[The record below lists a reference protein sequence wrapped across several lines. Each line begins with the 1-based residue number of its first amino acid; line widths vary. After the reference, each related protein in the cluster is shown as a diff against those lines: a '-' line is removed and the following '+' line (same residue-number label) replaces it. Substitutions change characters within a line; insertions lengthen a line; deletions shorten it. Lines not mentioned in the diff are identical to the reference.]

1 MKKLTLL
8 AAAFSLF
15 AADPWQSKP
24 FTEWSDKDVQ
34 KILSGSPWARS
45 VTIGGGPGDN
55 VPTPERSGNRPAG
68 MNSAGDTGAMG
79 PSTIGPEGSRDRSR
93 DAIPSGIDTGSIVL
107 TVLWQSAM
115 PVKQALVRRRFG
127 VEGAVSVDAK
137 KMLDEN
143 AVYLISVSG
152 LTPAMARA
160 PQAKSEI
167 LTRTTLL
174 VKGKEPLHA
183 TDILV
188 SPSGKV
194 TEAIFVFPKTVPF
207 ALEDKDVEF
216 STQLGAVVVRSKFHL
231 KDMVVAGALQI

>member
-1 MKKLTLL
+1 MKKLPLL
-8 AAAFSLF
+8 VAAFSLF
-15 AADPWQSKP
+15 AADSWQSKP

-34 KILSGSPWARS
+34 KILTNSPWARS

-55 VPTPERSGNRPAG
+55 VPAPERSGNRPAG
-68 MNSAGDTGAMG
+68 MNSPGDTGAMG

-93 DAIPSGIDTGSIVL
+93 DAIPSGIETNSVVL

-115 PVKQALVRRRFG
+115 PVKQALVRRRYG
-127 VEGAVSVDAK
+127 VEGAASVDAK
-137 KMLDEN
+137 KLLDEN
-143 AVYLISVSG
+143 VSYLISLSG
-152 LTPAMARA
+152 FTPEMARA
-160 PQAKSEI
+160 SQQKSEI
-167 LTRTTLL
+167 LARTTLSA
-174 VKGKEPLHA
+174 KGKEPVHP

-207 ALEDKDVEF
+207 TLEDKDVEF

-231 KDMVVAGALQI
+231 KDMVVNGALQI